1 MAHSRIRVEQVAKKS
16 HYATDVSEQETV
28 DEAPATEFADDLQD
42 AFETVLDTD
51 DDFDVEE
58 DIAFL
63 GEDYDVLDI
72 DDVLDMC
79 KVSDWDSL
87 EH

>member
-1 MAHSRIRVEQVAKKS
+1 MTHSRIRVEQVATNS
-16 HYATDVSEQETV
+16 NYAADVSDQETLPETP
-28 DEAPATEFADDLQD
+28 DTEFAEDLQD

-63 GEDYDVLDI
+63 GEDYDVLEI
-72 DDVLDMC
+72 DDVLEMC
-79 KVSDWDSL
+79 KVSDWNSL
-87 EH
+87 KH